1 MYYSYMDSPIGPL
14 LLAGSRHALK
24 VIGFSRGDKARTEEP
39 DWDRLDEP
47 FTRVK
52 RQLQEYFDGER
63 RTFDVPLAPD
73 GTDFQRAVWHAL
85 TTIPYGATCAYL
97 DIAGAHRSRKGAA
110 GRGCRKRS
118 KSHSDHHPCHR
129 VIGSDG
135 SLTGFGGGLD
145 TKRWLLDLERSRSG
159 LFR

>member
-1 MYYSYMDSPIGPL
+1 
-14 LLAGSRHALK
+14 
-24 VIGFSRGDKARTEEP
+24 VIGFSRGDKARSEEA
-39 DWDRLDEP
+39 DWERLDEP

-85 TTIPYGATCAYL
+85 TTIPYGTTCAYL
-97 DIAGAHRSRKGAA
+97 DIAERIDHAKALRAVGAANGAHPIPIII
-110 GRGCRKRS
+110 
-118 KSHSDHHPCHR
+118 PCHR

>member
-24 VIGFSRGDKARTEEP
+24 VIGFSRGHKARDAGP
-39 DWDRLDEP
+39 DWERLDEP
-47 FTRVK
+47 FQRV
-52 RQLQEYFDGER
+52 RQQLEQYFAGER

-85 TTIPYGATCAYL
+85 TTIPYGTTCAYS
-97 DIAGAHRSRKGAA
+97 DIAQRVDHPRAVRAVGAA
-110 GRGCRKRS
+110 NGANPIPIII
-118 KSHSDHHPCHR
+118 PCHR
-129 VIGSDG
+129 VIGLDG
-135 SLTGFGGGLD
+135 SLTGFGGGIE

-159 LFR
+159 LFG